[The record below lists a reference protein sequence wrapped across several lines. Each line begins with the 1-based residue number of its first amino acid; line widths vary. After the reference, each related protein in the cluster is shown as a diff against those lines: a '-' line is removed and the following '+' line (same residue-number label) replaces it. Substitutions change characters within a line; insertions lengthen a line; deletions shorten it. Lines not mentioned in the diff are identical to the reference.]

1 MLATF
6 TVRVVQATVHSQLS
20 MPQVGGVDAPAMLY
34 PLQIGLHL
42 GKNTSRYASQLK
54 VVAPQ
59 HPMVLRAAAGE
70 EAFDRAAAAVA

>member
-1 MLATF
+1 LPLLFHFA
-6 TVRVVQATVHSQLS
+6 ALLSQ
-20 MPQVGGVDAPAMLY
+20 V
-34 PLQIGLHL
+34 GLHL
-42 GKNTSRYASQLK
+42 GKSTSRYASQLK